1 MARYTNDSDFTGSK
15 AAVFVLAELAARG
28 LSKPHKFTT
37 PSESLDRAF
46 YFIDNKKEMP
56 QNHNKRSEEMMYFGN
71 QLENFILKESCLKIG
86 IENLNL
92 SHEKAFT
99 HPDIPMK
106 VSLDGSAEGKG
117 LVVQHDEDAGIFVM
131 DDHEIKLDGLG
142 VLEAKNTEKFPF
154 ESPPLEL
161 GVIQLQAQMMCTGAK
176 WGALCVM
183 FRGNCLRVFLFKP
196 HIEFQ
201 DLIEQSALDWDRRI
215 SKYKLT
221 GEKEWYEPVN
231 IDDLAKT
238 SDSQST
244 KNEVDLSNLVD
255 ISDKVSLIYSS
266 KQEIG
271 RLKEVIKES
280 EFQVMKAMDNSERAV
295 CGKYEIGWGFRH
307 IKAKPSVLLPSVE
320 AKIERAKSLRI
331 REIDL
336 S

>member
-1 MARYTNDSDFTGSK
+1 MARHTNDSDFTGSK
-15 AAVFVLAELAARG
+15 AAVFVLAELASRG

-56 QNHNKRSEEMMYFGN
+56 QSYNKRSEEMMYFGN

-99 HPDIPMK
+99 HSDIPMK

-117 LVVQHDEDAGIFVM
+117 LVVRHDEDAGIYVM
-131 DDHEIKLDGLG
+131 DDDEIKLDGLG

-215 SKYKLT
+215 TKYKLT

-238 SDSQST
+238 SDSQLT
-244 KNEVDLSNLVD
+244 KNEIDLSNLID
-255 ISDKVSLIYSS
+255 INNSVTLIYQS
-266 KQEIG
+266 KQVFIYKLNPG
-271 RLKEVIKES
+271 S
-280 EFQVMKAMDNSERAV
+280 F
-295 CGKYEIGWGFRH
+295 
-307 IKAKPSVLLPSVE
+307 
-320 AKIERAKSLRI
+320 
-331 REIDL
+331 
-336 S
+336 